1 MKPRREATLLYTMSS
16 EFIEEDAIAQSEIDT
31 VRVVEVNKIISII
44 GVYTNDGKKFYDRR
58 GNLLLIDGGGR
69 IICMED
75 DELYKSSFV
84 NNVYKNHTEKPLDNL
99 SISYFDEEESIDN
112 KTKKEKL
119 TPKELIKKET
129 KPEPLVNQEPNK
141 ANSNQVKSNITKKAK
156 ANNDTK
162 ELKKYKVIIDS
173 DVDVEVYSGKDYTP
187 KYELKY
193 IKESQFKNLSIN
205 FVNDTFVIKAILKE
219 EDITSNSVNTSI
231 TINGN
236 TNVVIN
242 GKKIDDYSND
252 YMNSYGKLIVYVDE
266 EKISSINIKT
276 LSSDINVEAKI
287 KQITA
292 NSVSGSI
299 RIFEGIEIVTC
310 ESVSGDIYLNTKP
323 EKAISADLKSLSG
336 DIECAIDNV
345 LDATFNLVKL
355 VGKIKNSYKRTGT
368 ATGVFRCNTMSGDI
382 NIYNAF
388 L

>member
-99 SISYFDEEESIDN
+99 SISYFDEAESIDN

-129 KPEPLVNQEPNK
+129 KPEPFVNQEPNK

-231 TINGN
+231 TING
-236 TNVVIN
+236 
-242 GKKIDDYSND
+242 KKIDDYSND
-252 YMNSYGKLIVYVDE
+252 YMNSYGKLLVYVDE